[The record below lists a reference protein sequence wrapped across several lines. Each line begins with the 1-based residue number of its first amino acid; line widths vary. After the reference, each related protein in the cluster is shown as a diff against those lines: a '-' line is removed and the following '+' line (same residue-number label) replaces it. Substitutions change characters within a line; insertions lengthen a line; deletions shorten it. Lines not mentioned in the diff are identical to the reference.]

1 MTRDLKEQVFD
12 IVDRSGRG
20 LTVTAVAEALAK
32 DMTDEIGAL
41 LNALAEENR
50 VRRTPQAAAIL
61 LPTTIFHRIGGFDDA
76 DRT

>member
-1 MTRDLKEQVFD
+1 MTRDLKEHIFD

-50 VRRTPQAAAIL
+50 VRKNPAGGGYSATYHHIPQ
-61 LPTTIFHRIGGFDDA
+61 
-76 DRT
+76 DRRF